1 VDQRRLFASI
11 TPGDFGVERT
21 YTARVSESEQR
32 KDGAA
37 EPLTHLDEA
46 GRARMVDVSAK
57 VETAREAVARAVVD
71 LGPDLVERLFRGDL
85 PKGEAIGVAR
95 IAAIQGA
102 KETSRLIPLCHPI
115 PLSGIEVSIER
126 CSEGAVEVRVTAR
139 CRGVTG
145 VEMEALTGAMAGAL
159 TIYDMCKAVEKG
171 IRIGPVE
178 LLRKEGGKSGPWER
192 TPDGA

>member
-1 VDQRRLFASI
+1 MSEPDQHEE
-11 TPGDFGVERT
+11 GDG
-21 YTARVSESEQR
+21 
-32 KDGAA
+32 GG
-37 EPLTHLDEA
+37 LTHVDGA

-57 VETAREAVARAVVD
+57 IESLREAVARAVVD
-71 LGPDLVERLFRGDL
+71 LGPDLVDRLFRGDL
-85 PKGEAIGVAR
+85 PKGEAISVAR

-102 KETSRLIPLCHPI
+102 KETARLIPLCHPI
-115 PLSGIEVSIER
+115 PLSSVEVAIEA

-192 TPDGA
+192 GAPS

>member
-1 VDQRRLFASI
+1 VSS
-11 TPGDFGVERT
+11 
-21 YTARVSESEQR
+21 YTAEAVAEQEKRDES
-32 KDGAA
+32 GADA
-37 EPLTHLDEA
+37 LTHLDQA
-46 GRARMVDVSAK
+46 GRARMVDVTQK
-57 VETAREAVARAVVD
+57 NDTAREAVARAVVE
-71 LGPDLVERLFRGDL
+71 LGPELVDRLFRGDL

-115 PLSGIEVSIER
+115 PLSGVEVAIER
-126 CSEGAVEVRVTAR
+126 CAKGAVEVRVTAR

-159 TIYDMCKAVEKG
+159 TLYDMCKAVEKG

-178 LLRKEGGKSGPWER
+178 LLRKEGGKSGTWER
-192 TPDGA
+192 DGRG

>member
-1 VDQRRLFASI
+1 MAKHDEQ
-11 TPGDFGVERT
+11 DDERG
-21 YTARVSESEQR
+21 Q
-32 KDGAA
+32 
-37 EPLTHLDEA
+37 PLTHLDRD
-46 GRARMVDVSAK
+46 GRARMVDVTEKSD
-57 VETAREAVARAVVD
+57 TAREAVARAVVE
-71 LGPDLVERLFRGDL
+71 LGPELVDRLFRGDL

-115 PLSGIEVSIER
+115 PLSGVEVAIER
-126 CSEGAVEVRVTAR
+126 CAEGAVEVRVTAR

-159 TIYDMCKAVEKG
+159 TLYDMCKAVEKG

-178 LLRKEGGKSGPWER
+178 LLRKEGGKSGTWDRAAR
-192 TPDGA
+192 TQP